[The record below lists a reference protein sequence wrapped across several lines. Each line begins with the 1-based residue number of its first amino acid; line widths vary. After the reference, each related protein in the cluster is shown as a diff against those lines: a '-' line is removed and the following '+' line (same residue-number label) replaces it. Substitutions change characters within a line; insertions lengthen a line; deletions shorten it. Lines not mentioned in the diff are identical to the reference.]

1 MADIRRPYMHSDEIL
16 VDRGFVPRERRDPAT
31 RPLGQVAGEVTVV
44 GVARSPNKV
53 LGRLRI
59 PACPNAQ
66 TPTPVLTHRRV
77 SRKQPSYFTPENRPD
92 RDEWYYL
99 NVPEMAASRGTRPI
113 LIAADASSTPQG
125 GLPIGSSLST
135 ADIRND
141 HLQYAATW

>member
-66 TPTPVLTHRRV
+66 SPTPVLTPFRVVAAHSRATSRRRTAPIV
-77 SRKQPSYFTPENRPD
+77 TS
-92 RDEWYYL
+92 
-99 NVPEMAASRGTRPI
+99 GT
-113 LIAADASSTPQG
+113 T
-125 GLPIGSSLST
+125 
-135 ADIRND
+135 
-141 HLQYAATW
+141 